1 MSFEAAPGRPVVR
14 EERGDAMNIAMRV
27 ETSDLAK
34 ARSTLEKDLG
44 FGKCFA
50 DIMFRMNYTEGR
62 GWHDPEIGP
71 YQPIALDPAAMVL
84 HYGQEIFEGQ
94 KAYRWE
100 DGRVAMFRPDANAAR
115 LNRSAQRLV
124 MPAVPVEQQMQATFT
139 LVSMLKEWIP
149 PAPSSLYVRP
159 TMIATEPALG
169 VRAAGQYMYFIICSP
184 VGPYFPKGFAPV
196 RVKAEPAYVRAVE
209 GGTGDAK
216 CGGNYANSLLA
227 QSMARKEDYDAVLWL
242 DAKEHRFVEEIGAM
256 NILFVIDGKLV
267 TSPLHGSILPGI
279 TRDSI
284 LKLAQSEGITVEERF
299 LSIQELTQGI
309 ERGTVTEA
317 FGSGTAAV
325 ITPVGTIGWG
335 GKDYIIHGGE
345 VGTITKRFY
354 KTLTEF
360 QYGKAKDPYGWV
372 KIVEPV
378 AVG

>member
-1 MSFEAAPGRPVVR
+1 MEITRR
-14 EERGDAMNIAMRV
+14 
-27 ETSDLAK
+27 SDRTDLTK
-34 ARSTLEKDLG
+34 ARDTLSKELG
-44 FGKCFA
+44 FGRYFA
-50 DIMFRMNYTEGR
+50 DLMFQMRYTEGK

-71 YQPIALDPAAMVL
+71 YQPFALDPASMVF

-115 LNRSAQRLV
+115 MNRSAQRLC
-124 MPAVPVEQQMQATFT
+124 MPAIPVDDQMQAVFT
-139 LVSMLKEWIP
+139 LVGLLQEWIP

-159 TMIATEPALG
+159 FMISTEPALG
-169 VRAAGQYMYFIICSP
+169 VRAANQYLYSVICSP
-184 VGPYFPKGFAPV
+184 VGPYFAKGFAPV

-227 QSMARKEDYDAVLWL
+227 QNIARKEGYEAVLWL
-242 DAKEHRFVEEIGAM
+242 DAKEHRYVEEIGAM

-284 LKLAQSEGITVEERF
+284 LRLARDLGIVVEERSV
-299 LSIQELTQGI
+299 SIREIIEGI
-309 ERGTVTEA
+309 QHGVVKEA
-317 FGSGTAAV
+317 FGAGTAAV

-335 GKDYIIHGGE
+335 GKDFHVNGGE
-345 VGTITKRFY
+345 VGPITRQFY
-354 KTLTEF
+354 KTLTDY
-360 QYGKAKDPYGWV
+360 QYGKAQDPYGWV
-372 KIVEPV
+372 RIVETAKSPAGGTV
-378 AVG
+378 VGR